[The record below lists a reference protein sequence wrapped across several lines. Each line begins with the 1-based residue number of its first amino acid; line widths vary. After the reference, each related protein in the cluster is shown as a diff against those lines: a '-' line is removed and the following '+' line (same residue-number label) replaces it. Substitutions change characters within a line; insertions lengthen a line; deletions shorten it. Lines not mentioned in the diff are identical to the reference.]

1 MTHALTR
8 RLFLV
13 ATPLALAIVLW
24 FHPPGDADHIYQ
36 GVRDDV
42 EAWLFVHTVFLLFVP
57 LLAIAVYLL
66 LRGVESRAATV
77 SRVALVFFLVFY
89 TAYEATVGVATGI
102 LVDYANGLP
111 AEEQAVMADAIQDLN
126 RNWILTDPSV
136 SVVLGV
142 LGWVVAMVA
151 AAVAFR
157 RTGFGWPVTLL
168 LGFSA
173 LFAVHPPPIGPAA
186 LLCFAAAA
194 VLIERSRAMSSAAPG
209 RHTYDELYAGVTDD
223 GESRSRRAR
232 DPAGAA
238 PP

>member
-1 MTHALTR
+1 MTTLR

-13 ATPLALAIVLW
+13 GTPLAFAGVLW
-24 FHPPGDADHIYQ
+24 LHPAGGENVYE

-42 EAWLFVHTVFLLFVP
+42 GDWLFVHTAFLFFTP
-57 LLAIAVYLL
+57 LLGIAAFML
-66 LRGVESRAATV
+66 LRGLSGRAATV

-157 RTGFGWPVTLL
+157 RTGSGWLVTLL

-238 PP
+238 PS